1 MKTTPP
7 KRPLQF
13 LRWFCRED
21 YLEEIEG
28 DLMEVFV
35 SEVEDS
41 PSKAKWKFSW
51 SVLKYFRPGFIR
63 SFSNSNQFSPMG
75 MYKSYFKIGW
85 RNLLREKGNSFLNII
100 GLATGMTVAMLIGLW
115 VVDELSFNR
124 YFKNYDRIAQVTKA
138 GNYEGKYFMG
148 QKYLP
153 FPLIEELKNT
163 YGQNFKHIV
172 PISGPEGFD
181 AVLSTEDK
189 MLTRK
194 GVYIGEGAP
203 EMFSWKM
210 KYGSWNGLDEI
221 QGIMISESTS
231 QAFFGESDPVG
242 RAMKVNNHTDVKVTG
257 VFEDFPKNTAFY
269 GMMFFEPWNFYLK
282 DASYITRQG
291 WENNF
296 LMAYVEIA
304 PNVTMQEAGDAIKS
318 AEKKATQNLDF
329 RKQDGSEGSDVLL
342 LPMADWHLYSDFRDG
357 ELQKGPIQL
366 VRFIAAIGVFVLLL
380 ACINF
385 MNLSTARSE
394 RRAKEVGIR
403 KTMGSFRSHLIG
415 QFFSESF
422 LVVILSFLLALIA
435 VYGVLPSFNQMAGK
449 EIVLPLEN
457 KWFWLS
463 CLSFTFLTG
472 LLAGSYP
479 ALYLS
484 SFKPIS
490 VLKGTFRAGRYATL
504 PRKTLVV
511 LQFVVSVGL
520 ISCTAAIYH
529 QLMYVKDRPVGYSR
543 EGLIAVRKKSEEFN
557 TKALALREELKRTGM
572 VTEVA
577 ESGGDVT
584 ATWSHNG
591 GFNWEGKDPNFEAYF
606 ATLNVSPEFGKT
618 VGWEFVDGRDFMAEM
633 ASDSSGIVLNEAAV
647 KYMNLKDPVGKS
659 IRWTNRSWNVDQDFV
674 VLGVIKDM
682 LMNSPFE
689 PVKPAVYITYGYE
702 RVLLMRITPG
712 ISTAEALPKI
722 EKVFTQLIPDIP
734 FDYRFVDQ
742 EYNSK
747 FSTEDRIG
755 KLAGVF
761 AVLAV
766 VISCLGLFGLA
777 SFMAERRTKE
787 IGIRKVLGASVLNM
801 WRLLSQ
807 EFVLLVLLASL
818 IAMPLAYLVLEE
830 GLQKYEYRTEISWW
844 IFVLAGGIALCVTL
858 LTVSFQAIKAALI
871 DPVKSLKSE

>member
-1 MKTTPP
+1 MHPP
-7 KRPLQF
+7 RKALAF

-28 DLMEVFV
+28 DLIEIFG

-41 PSKAKWKFSW
+41 PRKAKWKFSW

-75 MYKSYFKIGW
+75 MYKIYFKIGW
-85 RNLLREKGNSFLNII
+85 RNLLKQKGNSSLNII
-100 GLATGMTVAMLIGLW
+100 GLATGMAVAILIGLW
-115 VVDELSFNR
+115 VFDELSFNR
-124 YFKNYDRIAQVTKA
+124 YFKNYERIAQVTKA
-138 GNYEGKYFMG
+138 GNYEGKYYMG
-148 QKYLP
+148 QKHLP
-153 FPLIEELKNT
+153 FPLIEELQSS

-172 PISGPEGFD
+172 PISGPDGFD
-181 AVLSTEDK
+181 AVLSTDDK
-189 MLTRK
+189 ILTRK
-194 GVYIGEGAP
+194 GMYIGEGAP
-203 EMFSWKM
+203 EMFSWEM
-210 KYGSWNGLDEI
+210 KYGSWNGLEEI

-231 QAFFGESDPVG
+231 KAFFGDSDPMG
-242 RAMKVNNHTDVKVTG
+242 KAMKVNKHTDVTVTG
-257 VFEDFPKNTAFY
+257 VFEDFPKNTEFY
-269 GMMFFEPWNFYLK
+269 GMMFFEPWDFYLK
-282 DASYITRQG
+282 DAPFITRQG
-291 WENNF
+291 WDNNF
-296 LMAYVEIA
+296 VMVYVETA
-304 PNVTMQEAGDAIKS
+304 PNVTMQEAGAAIKS
-318 AEKKATQNLDF
+318 AEKKATENLDF

-342 LPMADWHLYSDFRDG
+342 LPMADWHLYADFRDG
-357 ELQKGPIQL
+357 ELQNGPIQM

-403 KTMGSFRSHLIG
+403 KTMGSIRSQLIG

-422 LVVILSFLLALIA
+422 LVVILSFLLALIVA
-435 VYGVLPSFNQMAGK
+435 YTVLPSFNQLAGK
-449 EIVLPLEN
+449 ELVLPLAD

-463 CLSFTFLTG
+463 CLSFITFTG

-479 ALYLS
+479 AFYLS

-490 VLKGTFRAGRYATL
+490 VLKGTFRAGRFSAL

-543 EGLIAVRKKSEEFN
+543 EGLISVRKKSDEFN

-584 ATWSHNG
+584 GTWSHNG
-591 GFNWEGKDPNFEAYF
+591 GFNWEGKDPGFEAYF

-618 VGWEFVDGRDFMAEM
+618 VGWEFVDGRDFVAEM

-647 KYMNLKDPVGKS
+647 KYMNLEDPVGKT

-689 PVKPAVYITYGYE
+689 PVKPAVYVTYGYE

-712 ISTAEALPKI
+712 ISAAEALPKI
-722 EKVFTQLIPDIP
+722 EKVFTQLIPEIP

-742 EYNSK
+742 EFDSK

-761 AVLAV
+761 AVLAIF
-766 VISCLGLFGLA
+766 ISCLGLFGLA
-777 SFMAERRTKE
+777 SFVAERRTKE
-787 IGIRKVLGASVLNM
+787 IGIRKVLGASVLST

-807 EFVLLVLLASL
+807 EFVLLVLLACL
-818 IAMPLAYLVLEE
+818 IAVPLAYLILEE
-830 GLQKYEYRTEISWW
+830 GLQKYEYRTGISWW
-844 IFVLAGGIALCVTL
+844 IFVMAASIALGITL
-858 LTVSFQAIKAALI
+858 LTVSFQAIKAALMN
-871 DPVKSLKSE
+871 PVKSLKSE

>member
-1 MKTTPP
+1 
-7 KRPLQF
+7 
-13 LRWFCRED
+13 
-21 YLEEIEG
+21 
-28 DLMEVFV
+28 
-35 SEVEDS
+35 
-41 PSKAKWKFSW
+41 
-51 SVLKYFRPGFIR
+51 
-63 SFSNSNQFSPMG
+63 

-138 GNYEGKYFMG
+138 GNYEGKYYMG

-194 GVYIGEGAP
+194 GMYIGEGAP

-282 DASYITRQG
+282 YASYITRQG

-844 IFVLAGGIALCVTL
+844 IIVLAGGIALCVTL